1 MRFNCAPLLHIYGDQ
16 HVIFKG
22 HFLVSLSSLPPPTR
36 ARSEKRLALNPRQH
50 RQNIEDDN
58 WAHLRDGA
66 SGATVAEKAV
76 SNPSSDLAIF
86 SLLPMVN
93 LRLLTPKVLR
103 LGSVMYS
110 TSALME
116 RIPSRWP
123 RPVWHAPWKI
133 YRVISGHLGWVRSIA
148 FDPSNKWF
156 CTGSADCTIKTLNFM
171 LHLFELIWDVGTGT
185 LQLSLTGHI
194 EQIRGLAVSSRHTYM
209 FSAGDDKLVIRSYH
223 GHLSGVYC
231 LPLHPTLNILLTGG
245 RDSVCRSVTLDTTQ
259 LLADYLFEPED
270 PVKAVKMSRKGLLEQ
285 DLSKL
290 DVTKYYRSCAH
301 GKSTV
306 VKAISGVQLLY
317 ILKA

>member
-1 MRFNCAPLLHIYGDQ
+1 MANVTQP
-16 HVIFKG
+16 IF
-22 HFLVSLSSLPPPTR
+22 
-36 ARSEKRLALNPRQH
+36 A
-50 RQNIEDDN
+50 I
-58 WAHLRDGA
+58 
-66 SGATVAEKAV
+66 TVTF
-76 SNPSSDLAIF
+76 IF
-86 SLLPMVN
+86 S
-93 LRLLTPKVLR
+93 R
-103 LGSVMYS
+103 YS

-133 YRVISGHLGWVRSIA
+133 YRVISGHLGW
-148 FDPSNKWF
+148 
-156 CTGSADCTIKTLNFM
+156 
-171 LHLFELIWDVGTGT
+171 IWDVGTGT

-290 DVTKYYRSCAH
+290 DVTKLHPLSPEVISHQATINIGTIGHVAH

-306 VKAISGVQLLY
+306 VKAISGVQIESNISQANYNKIKLRAL
-317 ILKA
+317 

>member
-1 MRFNCAPLLHIYGDQ
+1 MANVTQP
-16 HVIFKG
+16 IF
-22 HFLVSLSSLPPPTR
+22 
-36 ARSEKRLALNPRQH
+36 A
-50 RQNIEDDN
+50 I
-58 WAHLRDGA
+58 
-66 SGATVAEKAV
+66 TVTF
-76 SNPSSDLAIF
+76 IF
-86 SLLPMVN
+86 S
-93 LRLLTPKVLR
+93 R
-103 LGSVMYS
+103 YS

-156 CTGSADCTIKTLNFM
+156 CTGSADCTIK
-171 LHLFELIWDVGTGT
+171 IWDVGTGT

-194 EQIRGLAVSSRHTYM
+194 EQIRGLAN
-209 FSAGDDKLVIRSYH
+209 KVIRSYH

-290 DVTKYYRSCAH
+290 DVTKLHPLSPEVISHQATINIGTIGHVAH

-306 VKAISGVQLLY
+306 VKAMSGVQIESNISQANYNKIKLRAL
-317 ILKA
+317 